1 MFRFGP
7 MHEKLSEIH
16 TKPYLGKMQPFRV
29 IGNVYFVGTYQ
40 ASCHLIDT
48 GAGLIMIDPGY
59 ASTAYLVIDS
69 IYQLGFSPRDIQYII
84 NFIMLI
90 ISVLIGR
97 DIGTVD
103 VQHIVGI
110 T

>member
-84 NFIMLI
+84 NFIIMHI
-90 ISVLIGR
+90 IYFI
-97 DIGTVD
+97 
-103 VQHIVGI
+103 
-110 T
+110 